1 MKITY
6 TEECTLTA
14 RDRWYEIWNFLKEH
28 QIVVVEFKK
37 KDGSIRILE
46 ATFDTSLMTIEGV
59 DTFHNTRMN
68 DYTTMPVWSVKDLG
82 WKSFKTMNVISIKEK
97 ND

>member
-6 TEECTLTA
+6 TDECTLTA
-14 RDRWYEIWNFLKEH
+14 QDRWHEIWDFLRKH
-28 QIVVVEFKK
+28 QVAIVEFKK
-37 KDGSIRILE
+37 KDGTLRILE
-46 ATFDTSLMTIEGV
+46 ATFDTTLMTTKAVEE
-59 DTFHNTRMN
+59 FHQTRIV